1 MVKWFKF
8 WREMK
13 NEFNLTTKDWIDVKG
28 DITQL
33 KADVGTLTK
42 TLDEVASN
50 VRDTRKSLQDLV
62 DGLPAV
68 RKDVNYANGEILELK
83 EETKVMREKLQD
95 MHDFKVRLQTTITV
109 FKYLVGVL
117 GLSNIAAI
125 LAFLLKP

>member
-1 MVKWFKF
+1 
-8 WREMK
+8 
-13 NEFNLTTKDWIDVKG
+13 
-28 DITQL
+28 
-33 KADVGTLTK
+33 
-42 TLDEVASN
+42 
-50 VRDTRKSLQDLV
+50 LQDLV